1 MSLGKRCVGEQEMKN
16 KDEKIQLESVEVI
29 TAYKTLVSRTIKVV
43 EGTRAEISIKVWN
56 IDQESQ

>member
-1 MSLGKRCVGEQEMKN
+1 MKN